1 MARYTFSLDEQ
12 TALALR
18 RLALH
23 EERTQASQLRILIR
37 REAQAKGVWTPQQ
50 RPHVITKASR

>member
-37 REAQAKGVWTPQQ
+37 REAQAKGVWTLQQ
-50 RPHVITKASR
+50 RPHVVTKTSQ

>member
-18 RLALH
+18 RLAMY
-23 EERTQASQLRILIR
+23 EERTQAAQLRILIR
-37 REAQAKGVWTPQQ
+37 REAQSKGVWTPQQ
-50 RPHVITKASR
+50 RPRVVNTSSG